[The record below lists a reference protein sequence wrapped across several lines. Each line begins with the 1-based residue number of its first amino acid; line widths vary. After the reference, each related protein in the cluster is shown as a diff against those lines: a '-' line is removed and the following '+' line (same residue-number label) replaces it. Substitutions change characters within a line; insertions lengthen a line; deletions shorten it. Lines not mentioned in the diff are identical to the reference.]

1 MKISAIIL
9 FKNEEALLKDCL
21 DSVSWVNEIV
31 IIDNGEEDKASRI
44 AKDYNAKVIK
54 SPRGNFSDRRNLGAE
69 NSTSDWL
76 FYIDVDERV
85 TPALKKEIKDSVKNG
100 SYLAY
105 AIPRSNILLGR
116 KMHWGGWLPDY
127 VLRLIKKDA
136 LVKWSGALHEQPVVK
151 GDVGKLKN
159 PLIHISHRSLTEMV
173 EKTNDWS
180 LVEARLLF
188 ESKHPK
194 MTWWRFISVALRE
207 FWYRGILK
215 LGFLDGTVGV
225 IEIIYQMF
233 SRMITY
239 AKLWEMQIKNESRNI

>member
-1 MKISAIIL
+1 MKISAIVL
-9 FKNEEALLKDCL
+9 FKNEETLLKDCL
-21 DSVSWVNEIV
+21 DSVSWVDEII
-31 IIDNGEEDKASRI
+31 IIDNGEGDKASKIARKYKARI
-44 AKDYNAKVIK
+44 IK
-54 SPRGNFSDRRNLGAE
+54 SSKGSFADRRNLGAE
-69 NSTSDWL
+69 RSSSEWL

-85 TPALKKEIKDSVKNG
+85 TPPLRKEIKDALKRG
-100 SYLAY
+100 SSAAY
-105 AIPRSNILLGR
+105 ALPRSNILLGK
-116 KMHWGGWLPDY
+116 KMRWGGWWPDY
-127 VLRLIKKDA
+127 VLRLIRKDA
-136 LVKWSGALHEQPVVK
+136 LIKWSGALHEQPQVK
-151 GDVGKLKN
+151 GEVGKLKN
-159 PLIHISHRSLTEMV
+159 PLTHISHRSLTEMV

-180 LVEARLLF
+180 EIEARLLF

-239 AKLWEMQIKNESRNI
+239 AKLWEMQIKNESRHI